1 MRSHGPLTWGAD
13 AAQAGCHAVA
23 IEEAAGVARDTE
35 LLSAP
40 QHLLDKHY
48 LRKHGPNACYG
59 QGGRS
64 QVAGFK
70 AVPISSKPFL
80 RARPAALLRGTRGQ
94 CV

>member
-1 MRSHGPLTWGAD
+1 M
-13 AAQAGCHAVA
+13 
-23 IEEAAGVARDTE
+23 ARDTE

-64 QVAGFK
+64 QAAETGSPC
-70 AVPISSKPFL
+70 PIS
-80 RARPAALLRGTRGQ
+80 
-94 CV
+94 

>member
-1 MRSHGPLTWGAD
+1 MGWARFRNYASGFGEARPDLSGLNPEAVPAALVRSHGPFTWGAD
-13 AAQAGCHAVA
+13 AAQAGCHAAVTKEVA
-23 IEEAAGVARDTE
+23 GMARGTE

-64 QVAGFK
+64 
-70 AVPISSKPFL
+70 
-80 RARPAALLRGTRGQ
+80 
-94 CV
+94 